1 MELKFHGWQ
10 DALCQLI
17 ASWEWDH
24 HPQICVPEAAAEAG
38 CIPATQKAHLY
49 LDLQKHYSCFNGSR
63 TAPQNPGLSR
73 QEWQQSV
80 YGGGCANPA
89 SVGFVWAV
97 QANVHVFS
105 DMAYVEKS
113 STSQALRQQEVKYVL
128 KMIKTL
134 LTKTQHNKQIWLLLS
149 SRIC

>member
-1 MELKFHGWQ
+1 MADSLPYVSSSLLGNETIARRFVCLK
-10 DALCQLI
+10 LQLRQVI
-17 ASWEWDH
+17 F
-24 HPQICVPEAAAEAG
+24 PQPSSVM
-38 CIPATQKAHLY
+38 KAHLY
-49 LDLQKHYSCFNGSR
+49 LDLQKHYCFFNGSR
-63 TAPQNPGLSR
+63 TAPQNIGLSR
-73 QEWQQSV
+73 QEWQQCA

-97 QANVHVFS
+97 QANVRMFS

-113 STSQALRQQEVKYVL
+113 STSQALKQQEMKYVL